1 MFAVSFVI
9 PCYNAE
15 SFIIK
20 NITQLENKV
29 ASLKIK
35 YEILLV
41 DDGSNDKTAI
51 LLKEITKKKKSISL
65 ITNKKNIGKSYSV
78 LKGIKKSKYQH
89 VIMIDCDLP
98 YFKSINRIIFYLKKN
113 IDLVIINRKLKESK
127 LKKRQLNAYQL
138 TRYCLGAII
147 AFINKKILKLDIE
160 GGDTQAGL
168 KGFKKNSHFYKNNF
182 ISKKFFFDLE
192 LIHLFSKKKLKIIS
206 VKTIF
211 DVPTK
216 SSIKIF
222 NFKNNYYILKELI
235 NILISKS

>member
-1 MFAVSFVI
+1 MFAVSFVV

-20 NITQLENKV
+20 NIIQLKNKV
-29 ASLKIK
+29 DSLKIN

-51 LLKEITKKKKSISL
+51 LLKEITKKDKHISL
-65 ITNKKNIGKSYSV
+65 IINKKNTGKSYSV
-78 LKGIKKSKYQH
+78 LRGIKKSKYQY

-98 YFKSINRIIFYLKKN
+98 YFKSINKIIFYLKRN
-113 IDLVIINRKLKESK
+113 IDLVTINRKLKGSK

-147 AFINKKILKLDIE
+147 AFLNKKILRLDIE

-168 KGFKKNSHFYKNNF
+168 KGFKKNNHFYKNNF

-192 LIHLFSKKKLKIIS
+192 LIHLFSKKKLKIVSI
-206 VKTIF
+206 KTIF
-211 DVPTK
+211 DVPKK

-222 NFKNNYYILKELI
+222 NFKNNYYIFKELI
-235 NILISKS
+235 NIFKIKS

>member
-98 YFKSINRIIFYLKKN
+98 YFKSINSIIFYLKKN

-127 LKKRQLNAYQL
+127 LKKDN
-138 TRYCLGAII
+138 
-147 AFINKKILKLDIE
+147 
-160 GGDTQAGL
+160 
-168 KGFKKNSHFYKNNF
+168 
-182 ISKKFFFDLE
+182 
-192 LIHLFSKKKLKIIS
+192 
-206 VKTIF
+206 
-211 DVPTK
+211 
-216 SSIKIF
+216 
-222 NFKNNYYILKELI
+222 
-235 NILISKS
+235 